1 HTSPIRTSSKDES
14 LDHRSS
20 VVDPCRAVRGF
31 VSNFELAEWAA
42 QKRSHTRGRRT
53 DRRARNVILRV
64 PPDSANAWIPRR
76 SEFHL
81 VHIRRPCAASGM
93 ASRSARDRYAD
104 DGHVCRALH
113 LRLQQWLH
121 GRRQKFRPLFRLSFV
136 FLRCNARARYFAQF
150 ASSVYL
156 LGAGWPGVLF
166 AHWVLDRATERCCRR
181 KKSVRY
187 HSHWRPG
194 IFPWLALAVRPQWHA
209 SIL

>member
-42 QKRSHTRGRRT
+42 QKRSRTRGRRT
-53 DRRARNVILRV
+53 NRRACNVILRV
-64 PPDSANAWIPRR
+64 LPDSTNAWIPRR
-76 SEFHL
+76 SEFHV

-93 ASRSARDRYAD
+93 DSRSARDRDAD
-104 DGHVCRALH
+104 DDHARRALH
-113 LRLQQWLH
+113 LRLQHWLH

-136 FLRCNARARYFAQF
+136 FLRCDARARYLKQL

-166 AHWVLDRATERCCRR
+166 AHRVLDWA
-181 KKSVRY
+181 
-187 HSHWRPG
+187 
-194 IFPWLALAVRPQWHA
+194 
-209 SIL
+209 